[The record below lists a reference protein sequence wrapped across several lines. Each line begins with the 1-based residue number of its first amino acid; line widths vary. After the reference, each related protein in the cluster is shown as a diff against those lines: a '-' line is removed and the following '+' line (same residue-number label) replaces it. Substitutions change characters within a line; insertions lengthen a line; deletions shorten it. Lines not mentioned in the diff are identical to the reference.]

1 MKTGTV
7 RFLHHVV
14 IFFGI
19 LFLLWG
25 VLQWQTYTLDKDVG
39 VEGTGT
45 LTTEN
50 VPPGGI
56 MTVHTTSSQRMDTR
70 VIRMDARELVY
81 VGNSSYYD
89 RHLAAGGPPPQGNG
103 VGKDVSLM
111 ASSLTETRY
120 MIIVKAPVEETIDYT
135 EADVDFKV
143 EVFIWAPSF
152 ILLICGFVLIF
163 MTMTMG
169 TVLGIGI
176 FGPPRYV
183 PGMAPS
189 AAQKPAPVEVRE
201 VPQIEREAPPPP
213 VITAPP
219 VRRAPP
225 PTVPPPEEPFGPRYE
240 VSVQEPPQPPPM
252 PARRGEPLW
261 DIAPTPVQRP
271 PAVPPAVPAP
281 AQQGAPLKKIKCS
294 ACGAVIPIY
303 SNERPLRVT
312 CPLCGRQGTLR

>member
-45 LTTEN
+45 LTTEP

-56 MTVHTTSSQRMDTR
+56 MTVHTTSTQRMDTR
-70 VIRMDARELVY
+70 VVRLDSREMVY
-81 VGNSSYYD
+81 VGNGSYYD
-89 RHLAAGGPPPQGNG
+89 RHLTAGGPPGNG

-120 MIIVKAPVEETIDYT
+120 MIIVKAPTETTIDYT
-135 EADVDFKV
+135 EADVSFKV

-152 ILLICGFVLIF
+152 ILLICGIVLIF

-183 PGMAPS
+183 PGGVPV
-189 AAQKPAPVEVRE
+189 QRPAPVEVRE
-201 VPQIEREAPPPP
+201 VPPVEREAPPPP

-219 VRRAPP
+219 VKRAPP
-225 PTVPPPEEPFGPRYE
+225 ALPPPEEPFGPRYE
-240 VSVQEPPQPPPM
+240 VQPQEAPAAPPPM

-261 DIAPTPVQRP
+261 DMSPAPVARP
-271 PAVPPAVPAP
+271 PPVPAAP
-281 AQQGAPLKKIKCS
+281 PPPPGAPLKKIKCS

-303 SNERPLRVT
+303 SSERPLRVT